1 MNKILQNNI
10 IIFASGA
17 GSNAKKII
25 NYFKKD
31 GNTKV
36 VLIVCN
42 NPKAGVLQI
51 ASNEQIPVLLI
62 QKDKFK
68 ETGYLAEI
76 EKYEPTLI
84 VLAGFLW
91 MVPGI
96 LIHNFP
102 HKIINVHPALLPA
115 FGGAGMYGNAVHK
128 AVVEA
133 NEKESGIT
141 IHYVDDKYD
150 HGEIIFQAKCRLT
163 ENETAETLATK
174 IHELEHEYY
183 PAIIDKL
190 LIERI

>member
-1 MNKILQNNI
+1 MKKILQNNI

-17 GSNAKKII
+17 GSNAKQII
-25 NYFKKD
+25 NFFKKD

-91 MVPGI
+91 MVPAI
-96 LIHNFP
+96 LIHHFAQ
-102 HKIINVHPALLPA
+102 KIINIHPALLPA

-150 HGEIIFQAKCRLT
+150 HGEIIFQAKCRIT

-183 PAIIDKL
+183 PAIIGKL
-190 LIERI
+190 LIERN